1 MPRADDTATSLT
13 GVHGQSAQRIPSF
26 TLISGRRVAAYV
38 TKPNEDDVDGTN
50 PLHAIWSKHATSDDV
65 RIARWE
71 PTAQRMQPGKS
82 KHKFFVA
89 AAHCKT
95 VGELRQVWESQG
107 RPWRLWKF
115 LFASRW
121 ILFTIDTAAAR
132 LDYARLKAAIEG
144 LPAPPAPVPISE
156 PAVEMIV
163 SEDEAE
169 DESDDDAPLPAGE
182 GDEDDEDEPLPPPVD
197 EENVAEAPPPLE
209 DEPADDDAM
218 EDAEAPA
225 PLFRAD
231 ERVWATDGATQYPAT
246 VLVNCKA
253 GAETV
258 RISWLTGRTGQ
269 YDWPLSAV
277 MRELPPRRP
286 RREEA
291 PAAPRR
297 AKAPPAPRPQ
307 PAPRPPRVTTFRVG
321 DKVEAR
327 YLGDLGGWCAG
338 TVAAI
343 NADGSF
349 VIDFDDG
356 DKDPSVRPC
365 HVQAPRPPPAP
376 IITNKRP
383 PPRQRTEPAEKRAR
397 PPGRHDGVDRGRA
410 GGPGEGARAHEA
422 RGVLLQVRVRGR
434 VALREEADAFLDQFA
449 AADRRF
455 RRRQVHVLEVRLQ
468 LWRRLPP
475 PRAAGSR
482 SRGPSARPR
491 GVPGRARA
499 FLRANAYNRR
509 PRALLVCE

>member
-1 MPRADDTATSLT
+1 MPRSPGTSTALT
-13 GVHGQSAQRIPSF
+13 GVTGQEAQTIRAF
-26 TLISGRRVAAYV
+26 TLESGTRVEAY
-38 TKPNEDDVDGTN
+38 TTRPGNDRVDGTN
-50 PLHAIWSKHATSDDV
+50 PLHAIWDEHATDDV

-95 VGELRQVWESQG
+95 VGELRRVWESQD

-121 ILFTIDTAAAR
+121 ILFTIDTPAAR
-132 LDYARLKAAIEG
+132 QDYARLKAAIEG
-144 LPAPPAPVPISE
+144 LPAPAPVPISE
-156 PAVEMIV
+156 PAEEIV

-169 DESDDDAPLPAGE
+169 DAPLQLDESDDGAPPPPLEDDE
-182 GDEDDEDEPLPPPVD
+182 GDEPPPRVDED
-197 EENVAEAPPPLE
+197 VAEDAPPPLE
-209 DEPADDDAM
+209 DEEDEDGQEVAPSPADDDDM
-218 EDAEAPA
+218 EVAPPPA
-225 PLFRAD
+225 TLFRAD

-246 VLVNCKA
+246 VMVDCKV

-258 RISWLTGRTGQ
+258 RISWLTGRVGE
-269 YDWPLSAV
+269 YDWPISAV

-291 PAAPRR
+291 PAVPRR

-343 NADGSF
+343 NADGTF

-356 DKDPSVRPC
+356 DRDSNVRPC

-376 IITNKRP
+376 VITN
-383 PPRQRTEPAEKRAR
+383 
-397 PPGRHDGVDRGRA
+397 
-410 GGPGEGARAHEA
+410 
-422 RGVLLQVRVRGR
+422 
-434 VALREEADAFLDQFA
+434 
-449 AADRRF
+449 
-455 RRRQVHVLEVRLQ
+455 
-468 LWRRLPP
+468 
-475 PRAAGSR
+475 
-482 SRGPSARPR
+482 
-491 GVPGRARA
+491 
-499 FLRANAYNRR
+499 
-509 PRALLVCE
+509 

>member
-1 MPRADDTATSLT
+1 MRGRQIEVALAAHVRRRKQTGPWSQLKAAQDAARAATSLT
-13 GVHGQSAQRIPSF
+13 GVHGQSAQSIPSF

-38 TKPNEDDVDGTN
+38 TKPNEDDVDGRN

-95 VGELRQVWESQG
+95 VGELRRVWELQG

-121 ILFTIDTAAAR
+121 ILFTIDTAAA
-132 LDYARLKAAIEG
+132 LQDYARLKAAIEG
-144 LPAPPAPVPISE
+144 RPAPAPVPISE

-169 DESDDDAPLPAGE
+169 DAPLRLADAFDDGEPLPAPE
-182 GDEDDEDEPLPPPVD
+182 GDEDDEDEPLPPPPVED
-197 EENVAEAPPPLE
+197 EEDEDGPALAPS
-209 DEPADDDAM
+209 PADDDDM
-218 EDAEAPA
+218 EVAPPPA
-225 PLFRAD
+225 TLFSAD

-246 VLVNCKA
+246 VLVDCKA

-297 AKAPPAPRPQ
+297 AKAPAPRPQ

-343 NADGSF
+343 NADGTF

-356 DKDPSVRPC
+356 DRDSNVRPC

-376 IITNKRP
+376 VITN
-383 PPRQRTEPAEKRAR
+383 
-397 PPGRHDGVDRGRA
+397 
-410 GGPGEGARAHEA
+410 
-422 RGVLLQVRVRGR
+422 
-434 VALREEADAFLDQFA
+434 
-449 AADRRF
+449 
-455 RRRQVHVLEVRLQ
+455 
-468 LWRRLPP
+468 
-475 PRAAGSR
+475 
-482 SRGPSARPR
+482 
-491 GVPGRARA
+491 
-499 FLRANAYNRR
+499 
-509 PRALLVCE
+509 